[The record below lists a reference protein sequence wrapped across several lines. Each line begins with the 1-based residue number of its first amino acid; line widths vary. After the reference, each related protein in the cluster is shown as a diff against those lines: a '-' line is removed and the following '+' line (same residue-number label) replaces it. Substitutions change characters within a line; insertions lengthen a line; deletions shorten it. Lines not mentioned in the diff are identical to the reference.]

1 MKNIKNL
8 KYGDIVYLKTG
19 AVGIISKILHDVFGD
34 NENAYEISFLNNQTS
49 IRRSKD
55 FSYYL

>member
-19 AVGIISKILHDVFGD
+19 AVGIISRILDDVFGD
-34 NENAYEISFLNNQTS
+34 NESAYEIIFFNNQTS

-55 FSYYL
+55 FIYCL